1 MAGVGAPRVGSTSS
15 GLLLLL
21 VGTVLLA
28 AFVNGALPRLL
39 ETLFSAAPPGAVG
52 AASAAVPT
60 GVKPGPTIGA
70 AATGTS
76 A

>member
-1 MAGVGAPRVGSTSS
+1 MRTTSS

-21 VGTVLLA
+21 VGVTLLS

-39 ETLFSAAPPGAVG
+39 DTLF
-52 AASAAVPT
+52 
-60 GVKPGPTIGA
+60 KPGNPTTGGGGA
-70 AATGTS
+70 SKAGIPPSPAMTSLGSAQYGTL